1 MKWSKGKSLLLLGVA
16 LVVIDQVIKVLVK
29 TNMTL
34 GESIPVLG
42 NWFQLLFVENKG
54 MAFGMAFGGVAGK
67 YLLTLFRIVLFGFL
81 CWWIAKLLKRGTF
94 VQSDSSA
101 APDAS
106 AANGSVAAK
115 ASSASNGSVAAKT
128 SSAASKNSSAPKT
141 SSSAPDK
148 AVGAPVPTGVLVGLT
163 LITAGAFG
171 NIVDCL
177 CYGLIFSES
186 TYDTVATLGSYAPF
200 MQGKVVDMFYFPLWT
215 WPSWVPGLGGHIF
228 FEPVF
233 NFADSCVTV
242 GAIYLILF
250 HWKFFAKE

>member
-94 VQSDSSA
+94 VQGDSSA

-128 SSAASKNSSAPKT
+128 SS
-141 SSSAPDK
+141 SAPDK
-148 AVGAPVPTGVLVGLT
+148 AVGALVPTGVLVGLT

>member
-1 MKWSKGKSLLLLGVA
+1 MKWSKGKSLLLLGIA

-34 GESIPVLG
+34 GESIPLLG

-54 MAFGMAFGGVAGK
+54 MAFGMSFGGVVGK
-67 YLLTLFRIVLFGFL
+67 YFLTVFRIVLFCVL
-81 CWWIAKLLKRGTF
+81 CWWISKLLKRGSDDIAGSDR
-94 VQSDSSA
+94 QS
-101 APDAS
+101 
-106 AANGSVAAK
+106 
-115 ASSASNGSVAAKT
+115 
-128 SSAASKNSSAPKT
+128 
-141 SSSAPDK
+141 
-148 AVGAPVPTGVLVGLT
+148 PVPTGVLVGLT

-186 TYDTVATLGSYAPF
+186 TVNTVATLGSYAPF

-215 WPSWVPGLGGHIF
+215 WPDWVPGLGGHVF

>member
-81 CWWIAKLLKRGTF
+81 CWWIAKLLKRGTS

-106 AANGSVAAK
+106 AAKGSVAAK
-115 ASSASNGSVAAKT
+115 ASSASNGS
-128 SSAASKNSSAPKT
+128 SAAKT

>member
-1 MKWSKGKSLLLLGVA
+1 MAKSSKGTRLLLLGIL

-54 MAFGMAFGGVAGK
+54 MAFGMAFGGVWGK
-67 YLLTLFRIVLFGFL
+67 YLLTLFRLILFGVL
-81 CWWIAKLLKRGTF
+81 CWWISRLLKRE
-94 VQSDSSA
+94 
-101 APDAS
+101 
-106 AANGSVAAK
+106 N
-115 ASSASNGSVAAKT
+115 
-128 SSAASKNSSAPKT
+128 
-141 SSSAPDK
+141 
-148 AVGAPVPTGVLVGLT
+148 PVPTGVLVGLT

-171 NIVDCL
+171 NIIDCL
-177 CYGLIFSES
+177 CYGLVFSES
-186 TYDTVATLGSYAPF
+186 TYSTVATLGSYAPL

-215 WPSWVPGLGGHIF
+215 WPDWVPG

>member
-1 MKWSKGKSLLLLGVA
+1 MAVRLSKGVRLLLLGFV
-16 LVVIDQVIKVLVK
+16 LVMIDQVIKVLVK
-29 TNMTL
+29 THMTL

-54 MAFGMAFGGVAGK
+54 MAFGMAFGGVVGK
-67 YLLTLFRIVLFGFL
+67 YLLTLFRLVLFAFL
-81 CWWIAKLLKRGTF
+81 TWWISSLIKKGT
-94 VQSDSSA
+94 
-101 APDAS
+101 
-106 AANGSVAAK
+106 
-115 ASSASNGSVAAKT
+115 
-128 SSAASKNSSAPKT
+128 
-141 SSSAPDK
+141 
-148 AVGAPVPTGVLVGLT
+148 VPTGVLVGLT
-163 LITAGAFG
+163 LITAGALG

-186 TYDTVATLGSYAPF
+186 TVDTVATWGSYAPF

-215 WPSWVPGLGGHIF
+215 WPDWVPGLGGHIF

-233 NFADSCVTV
+233 NFADSCVTC